1 MIHHTV
7 KRLISEGDSLHCVA
21 LVMDRDGDQ
30 ELQFGDLPGINWLS
44 SPPTLPPRRHSSSHR
59 QRMVGTRRLPGV
71 GNKALRRRI
80 LRSERQI
87 IPATLQLRPRE
98 AHAPDR
104 FDLEYLSGGAPLF
117 AHASPQATNLVQQA
131 QWNATPMG
139 VATSFPYST
148 GGVRL
153 LSSPLMFKDHQT
165 PSLMPREAHAPDR
178 FDLECLSGGV
188 VSPIFAHASPQATK
202 SVQQAQGNASQNA
215 SPMGVAPSFP
225 DSTGG
230 ARLLSSPWMFTDRED
245 TWTYQRHFVAAQ
257 VVYPSTAPR
266 VPLQEGFTEEE
277 MPTSYPPSD
286 GARHGAFHGLVDGY
300 LDSPAHIDFARVTS
314 TEDRAFARL
323 LSCGIFGGVSV
334 SATDVQYFPERSL
347 NAVPDARPF
356 QASDQ
361 AACDMPVANVCGQR
375 RGRSGPP
382 ACNKA
387 IEFGRG
393 HAGPHALFPEH
404 LPGGSFD
411 AVPTA
416 GLFQDLK
423 NAYFPESSLNAVP
436 AASPLRASEDQAVCE
451 MAAPERD
458 RHVAHSLI
466 LRGLEAVPAAR
477 PFPTL
482 FPS

>member
-1 MIHHTV
+1 
-7 KRLISEGDSLHCVA
+7 
-21 LVMDRDGDQ
+21 
-30 ELQFGDLPGINWLS
+30 
-44 SPPTLPPRRHSSSHR
+44 
-59 QRMVGTRRLPGV
+59 
-71 GNKALRRRI
+71 
-80 LRSERQI
+80 
-87 IPATLQLRPRE
+87 
-98 AHAPDR
+98 
-104 FDLEYLSGGAPLF
+104 
-117 AHASPQATNLVQQA
+117 
-131 QWNATPMG
+131 
-139 VATSFPYST
+139 
-148 GGVRL
+148 
-153 LSSPLMFKDHQT
+153 
-165 PSLMPREAHAPDR
+165 
-178 FDLECLSGGV
+178 
-188 VSPIFAHASPQATK
+188 
-202 SVQQAQGNASQNA
+202 
-215 SPMGVAPSFP
+215 
-225 DSTGG
+225 
-230 ARLLSSPWMFTDRED
+230 
-245 TWTYQRHFVAAQ
+245 
-257 VVYPSTAPR
+257 
-266 VPLQEGFTEEE
+266 

-323 LSCGIFGGVSV
+323 KSGGIFCGASV
-334 SATDVQYFPERSL
+334 SATDVQYFPENSL

>member
-1 MIHHTV
+1 
-7 KRLISEGDSLHCVA
+7 
-21 LVMDRDGDQ
+21 
-30 ELQFGDLPGINWLS
+30 
-44 SPPTLPPRRHSSSHR
+44 
-59 QRMVGTRRLPGV
+59 MVGKGRLPGV

-80 LRSERQI
+80 LRIERQI
-87 IPATLQLRPRE
+87 IPATLQL
-98 AHAPDR
+98 
-104 FDLEYLSGGAPLF
+104 S
-117 AHASPQATNLVQQA
+117 
-131 QWNATPMG
+131 
-139 VATSFPYST
+139 
-148 GGVRL
+148 
-153 LSSPLMFKDHQT
+153 
-165 PSLMPREAHAPDR
+165 REAHAPDR

-300 LDSPAHIDFARVTS
+300 LNSPAHINFARVTS

-323 LSCGIFGGVSV
+323 KSGGIFCGASV
-334 SATDVQYFPERSL
+334 SATDVQYFPENSL

-356 QASDQ
+356 PASDQ
-361 AACDMPVANVCGQR
+361 AACDMPVANVCGQC
-375 RGRSGPP
+375 RGHSGPP
-382 ACNKA
+382 AYNKA
-387 IEFGRG
+387 IQCGRG
-393 HAGPHALFPEH
+393 YAGPHALFPEH

-416 GLFQDLK
+416 WLFQDLK
-423 NAYFPESSLNAVP
+423 TAYFPARRFNAMPTVRPFQPSQDRSAYDMAIQFGRGYSGPHAQIPALFQGNFSDAVP
-436 AASPLRASEDQAVCE
+436 AAGLFQDDCEDENRWIRWTGA
-451 MAAPERD
+451 
-458 RHVAHSLI
+458 
-466 LRGLEAVPAAR
+466 
-477 PFPTL
+477 T
-482 FPS
+482 